1 MSKSDAGNVDD
12 GMKYYMTKD
21 MYHLIMKLVILG
33 KIKKGG
39 SSIYAYELIN
49 HVAQHVP
56 KYRKGKMAIKNDIY
70 NTLSK
75 FERLGYVNQQ
85 KKLSGGKI
93 KNFYTLTKKGEK
105 SLSESKK
112 ILKDAMKNV
121 AKQLEG

>member
-1 MSKSDAGNVDD
+1 MSKSDASNVDD

-33 KIKKGG
+33 KIKKG
-39 SSIYAYELIN
+39 SSVYAYELIN

-56 KYRKGKMAIKNDIY
+56 KYRKDKMAIKNDIY

-93 KNFYTLTKKGEK
+93 KNFYTLTDKGEK
-105 SLSESKK
+105 ALTESKK

>member
-1 MSKSDAGNVDD
+1 MSETRAKGADE

-33 KIKKGG
+33 KIKKA
-39 SSIYAYELIN
+39 SSNIYAYELID
-49 HVAQHVP
+49 HVARHIP
-56 KYRKGKMAIKNDIY
+56 KYRKDKMAIKNDIY

-93 KNFYTLTKKGEK
+93 KNFYTLTDKGEK
-105 SLSESKK
+105 ALTESKK

>member
-1 MSKSDAGNVDD
+1 VELGKPNGDD
-12 GMKYYMTKD
+12 EGMKYYMTKD

-33 KIKKGG
+33 KIKKD
-39 SSIYAYELIN
+39 SSNIYAYELIN

-56 KYRKGKMAIKNDIY
+56 KYRKDKMEIKNDIY

-75 FERLGYVNQQ
+75 FERLGYVHQE
-85 KKLSGGKI
+85 KKLSDGKI
-93 KNFYTLTKKGEK
+93 KNFYTLTKKGDRA
-105 SLSESKK
+105 LMESKK